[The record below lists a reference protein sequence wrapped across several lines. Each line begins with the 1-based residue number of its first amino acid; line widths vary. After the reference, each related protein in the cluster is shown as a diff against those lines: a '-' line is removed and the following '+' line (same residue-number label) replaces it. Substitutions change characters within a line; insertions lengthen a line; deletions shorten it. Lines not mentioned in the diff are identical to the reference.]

1 MKGFIALACLL
12 TISNSCIAQI
22 NTDEKLHFGAGIIA
36 GVTGGVVAHKVSK
49 GNKWWAIAGAVG
61 TSLVAGLAKEGLD
74 RSQGKEW
81 DNRELAATV
90 LGGVAVGVTIEIFNG
105 IKRKKQSK
113 AKL

>member
-1 MKGFIALACLL
+1 MVG
-12 TISNSCIAQI
+12 NSCIAQI

-49 GNKWWAIAGAVG
+49 GNKWWTIAGAVG

-74 RSQGKEW
+74 KSQGKEW

-105 IKRKKQSK
+105 IKRKKRNRSK
-113 AKL
+113 P